1 MLIALSFLHFYVT
14 NPFISGYMC
23 KNIEKKGG
31 EDVLKVDDIYQ
42 EYATLVYKYIYSLC
56 HDENLAEELTQETFY
71 QAVKSQKSYNG
82 TCKVSTWL
90 CQIAKHLYYQEIDRR
105 KRKGTSPLVETIV
118 SAEQSPDEKVIQRD
132 TMLELYKRVHILDE
146 VSKEIFLLRVMGDL
160 SFREIGNIFGK
171 TENWARVTFYRAK
184 QKVVKGWDD

>member
-1 MLIALSFLHFYVT
+1 MSRRKFGGGTDTGDILPSSKIAEKLQRDMQSVHMALSD
-14 NPFISGYMC
+14 C
-23 KNIEKKGG
+23 KAPILSRN
-31 EDVLKVDDIYQ
+31 
-42 EYATLVYKYIYSLC
+42 
-56 HDENLAEELTQETFY
+56 
-71 QAVKSQKSYNG
+71 
-82 TCKVSTWL
+82 
-90 CQIAKHLYYQEIDRR
+90 RR

-118 SAEQSPDEKVIQRD
+118 SKEQSPDEKVIQRD
-132 TMLELYKRVHILDE
+132 TILELYKRVHILDE

>member
-1 MLIALSFLHFYVT
+1 M
-14 NPFISGYMC
+14 
-23 KNIEKKGG
+23 
-31 EDVLKVDDIYQ
+31 LKVDDIYQ

-105 KRKGTSPLVETIV
+105 KRKSTSPLVETIA
-118 SAEQSPDEKVIQRD
+118 SKERSLDEKIIQRD
-132 TMLELYKRVHILDE
+132 TVLELYKRVHILDE

-184 QKVVKGWDD
+184 QKIVKGWDE

>member
-1 MLIALSFLHFYVT
+1 MDDFQKIYETYFLDVYRYLLT
-14 NPFISGYMC
+14 LC
-23 KNIEKKGG
+23 KDTHI
-31 EDVLKVDDIYQ
+31 
-42 EYATLVYKYIYSLC
+42 
-56 HDENLAEELTQETFY
+56 AEEITQETFFK
-71 QAVKSQKSYNG
+71 ALKKIDSFDGKCTLFV
-82 TCKVSTWL
+82 WL

-118 SAEQSPDEKVIQRD
+118 SKEQSPDEKVIQRD
-132 TMLELYKRVHILDE
+132 TILELYKRVHILDE